1 MDCSLPVSS
10 LHGILQARILEW
22 VAVPFSRG
30 SSQPRDWTQ
39 ISLIA
44 GGFLPSKPPGKPWS
58 RPMPVSFAFFFLNT
72 TYVASLLSITLKI
85 FSDENISHS
94 SLYWIS
100 DKCLVLRWDT
110 MAMHFFHHLDHWQ
123 NCDNMWTVNKW
134 KTIFLDNQAFQRH
147 LYSWSQ
153 KLLFW
158 NFGLCSTMWPY
169 RYARNKVCLVDI
181 LSEWVIH
188 STIPPPIFFL
198 LKN

>member
-1 MDCSLPVSS
+1 M
-10 LHGILQARILEW
+10 
-22 VAVPFSRG
+22 
-30 SSQPRDWTQ
+30 
-39 ISLIA
+39 
-44 GGFLPSKPPGKPWS
+44 
-58 RPMPVSFAFFFLNT
+58 
-72 TYVASLLSITLKI
+72 ASLLSITLKI

-94 SLYWIS
+94 SLYWMS

-198 LKN
+198 LKNKNGREEEVAVMARNSVYQFKWKIYNLLKILMTNSTISPTYTEF